1 MWYSCLRLLVAG
13 LFSQD
18 PTSVSDSLE
27 RERKGA
33 KWWEGDKAWCV
44 PDPCLVSEGGVDF
57 GEKTTFN
64 AGCYILKFDCSPV
77 PYCALSLFSV
87 YPMLRRGFSRRVL
100 RFSSLLKNG
109 TLGIPVLL
117 ICESPTERSTP
128 PSPPPLVTFLI
139 WKWKLTETFEIQLL
153 SGPVHFSSQLLK
165 RQTMFMPY
173 PLHHSN
179 QWQSLFCSFC
189 SLQVWNCFWLD
200 IITNNRG

>member
-1 MWYSCLRLLVAG
+1 MMRRGQGLVRARPLSCLRG
-13 LFSQD
+13 WGGFW
-18 PTSVSDSLE
+18 
-27 RERKGA
+27 RENNLQCRVLYLKVRLQPGA
-33 KWWEGDKAWCV
+33 
-44 PDPCLVSEGGVDF
+44 
-57 GEKTTFN
+57 
-64 AGCYILKFDCSPV
+64 I
-77 PYCALSLFSV
+77 CALSLFSV

-179 QWQSLFCSFC
+179 Q
-189 SLQVWNCFWLD
+189 
-200 IITNNRG
+200 